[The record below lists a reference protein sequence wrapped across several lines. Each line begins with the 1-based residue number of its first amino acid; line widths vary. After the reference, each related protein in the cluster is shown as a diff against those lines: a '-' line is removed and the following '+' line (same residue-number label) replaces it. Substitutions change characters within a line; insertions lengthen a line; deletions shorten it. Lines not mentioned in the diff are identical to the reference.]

1 MSDAQSSTEDTMDGM
16 NGAATDEHGHASG
29 HHHEQRTWVFQ
40 GRAVTMPV
48 EVRDASSGAVTYLVN
63 ATAARRLLPS
73 ADLDVVE
80 PFPNQALFSIAMIDY
95 RDNDLGDYNEVSLA
109 FFVRRK
115 GESPALGVPYLGSV
129 VDFFRNSLA
138 TWIWKLPVDQSFTC
152 EAGAGIWGF
161 PKTVE
166 QIDFEDAGGRR
177 TCRLTMDGRHVLTLS
192 VPRGG
197 TRTLPE
203 TRMTTYSYVD
213 GALHRTAFTAA
224 STGVG
229 FGLGGADL
237 ILGTHPIADALRSI
251 GLPRTALMSVWMEHQ
266 RARFDAPERV

>member
-1 MSDAQSSTEDTMDGM
+1 M
-16 NGAATDEHGHASG
+16 NGSNAAHAQD
-29 HHHEQRTWVFQ
+29 QRTYVFQ
-40 GRAVTMPV
+40 GRAVTIPV
-48 EVRDASSGAVTYLVN
+48 EVRDATSGAVTYLVS
-63 ATAARRLLPS
+63 ATAARKLLPGPE
-73 ADLDVVE
+73 LDVVE
-80 PFPNQALFSIAMIDY
+80 VLPGQALFSIAMIDY

-115 GESPALGVPYLGSV
+115 GETPAFGVPFLGSV

-152 EAGAGIWGF
+152 EAGFGIWGF

-197 TRTLPE
+197 ARTLAEAPF
-203 TRMTTYSYVD
+203 TTYSYIGGV
-213 GALHRTAFTAA
+213 LHRTRFDAA

-229 FGLGGADL
+229 FALGGADL
-237 ILGTHPIADALRSI
+237 ILGTHPIADTLREL

-266 RARFDAPERV
+266 RARFGGPEQL

>member
-1 MSDAQSSTEDTMDGM
+1 M
-16 NGAATDEHGHASG
+16 NGGSTAHAQD
-29 HHHEQRTWVFQ
+29 QRTYVFQ
-40 GRAVTMPV
+40 GRTVTLPV
-48 EVRDASSGAVTYLVN
+48 EVRDASSGAVTYLVD
-63 ATAARRLLPS
+63 AAAARKLLP
-73 ADLDVVE
+73 AGELDVVE
-80 PFPNQALFSIAMIDY
+80 VLPNQALFSIAMIDY

-109 FFVRRK
+109 FFVRRRS
-115 GESPALGVPYLGSV
+115 ESPAFGIPFLGSI
-129 VDFFRNSLA
+129 VDFFRSSLG

-152 EAGAGIWGF
+152 EAGSGIWGF

-177 TCRLTMDGRHVLTLS
+177 TCRLVMDGRHVLTLS

-197 TRTLPE
+197 TRTLSD
-203 TRMTTYSYVD
+203 TLMTTYSYVD
-213 GALHRTAFTAA
+213 GALHETRFTST

-229 FGLGGADL
+229 FTLGGANL
-237 ILGTHPIADALRSI
+237 ILGTHPIADTLRDL

>member
-1 MSDAQSSTEDTMDGM
+1 M
-16 NGAATDEHGHASG
+16 NGDNAAHV
-29 HHHEQRTWVFQ
+29 HEQQTYVFQ
-40 GRAVTMPV
+40 GREVTMPV
-48 EVRDASSGAVTYLVN
+48 AVRDAASGAVTYLVS
-63 ATAARRLLPS
+63 AAAARKLLPS
-73 ADLDVVE
+73 RELDVVE
-80 PFPNQALFSIAMIDY
+80 IFPNQALFSIAMIDY

-115 GESPALGVPYLGSV
+115 GEKPALGIPFLGSV
-129 VDFFRNSLA
+129 VDYFKTSLA
-138 TWIWKLPVDQSFTC
+138 TWIWKLPVNQSFTC
-152 EAGAGIWGF
+152 EAGSGIWGF

-177 TCRLTMDGRHVLTLS
+177 TCRLVMDGQHVLTLS

-197 TRTLPE
+197 TRTLAE
-203 TRMTTYSYVD
+203 TPMTTYSYID
-213 GALHRTAFTAA
+213 GALHRTRFDAA

-237 ILGTHPIADALRSI
+237 ILGSHPIADTLREL

-266 RARFDAPERV
+266 RARFGAPERV

>member
-1 MSDAQSSTEDTMDGM
+1 METM
-16 NGAATDEHGHASG
+16 NGAATAEHGAAFPQ
-29 HHHEQRTWVFQ
+29 HEQRTWVFQ

-63 ATAARRLLPS
+63 AAAARRLLP

-115 GESPALGVPYLGSV
+115 GESPSLGVPYLGSV

-138 TWIWKLPVDQSFTC
+138 TWIWKLPVDQTFTC

-177 TCRLTMDGRHVLTLS
+177 TCRLVMGGRHVLTLS

-203 TRMTTYSYVD
+203 TRMTTYTHLD
-213 GALHRTAFTAA
+213 GVLHRTAFTAA

-229 FGLGGADL
+229 FSLGGADL
-237 ILGTHPIADALRSI
+237 ILGSHPIADALRSL

>member
-1 MSDAQSSTEDTMDGM
+1 MVM
-16 NGAATDEHGHASG
+16 NGNAAHPTEHSG
-29 HHHEQRTWVFQ
+29 YVFQ
-40 GRAVTMPV
+40 GRTVTMPV
-48 EVRDASSGAVTYLVN
+48 AVRDASSGAVTYLVN
-63 ATAARRLLPS
+63 ASVARSLLPGPEI
-73 ADLDVVE
+73 DVVE
-80 PFPNQALFSIAMIDY
+80 VLPGLALFSIAMIDY

-115 GESPALGVPYLGSV
+115 GERPALGVPFLGSV

-152 EAGAGIWGF
+152 EAGCGIWGF

-177 TCRLTMDGRHVLTLS
+177 TCRLVMGGRHVLTLS

-203 TRMTTYSYVD
+203 APMTTYSYID
-213 GALHRTAFTAA
+213 GALHRTTFTPKA
-224 STGVG
+224 TGVG

-237 ILGTHPIADALRSI
+237 ILGTHPLADTLRAL
-251 GLPRTALMSVWMEHQ
+251 GLPRTALMHVWMEHQ
-266 RARFDAPERV
+266 SATFETPERA

>member
-1 MSDAQSSTEDTMDGM
+1 MAAM
-16 NGAATDEHGHASG
+16 NGAAAGE
-29 HHHEQRTWVFQ
+29 HEQRTWVFQ
-40 GRAVTMPV
+40 GREVTMPV
-48 EVRDASSGAVTYLVN
+48 EVRDASSGAVTYLVD
-63 ATAARRLLPS
+63 ARVARRLLPGPE
-73 ADLDVVE
+73 LDVVE

-115 GESPALGVPYLGSV
+115 GETPALGVPYLGSV
-129 VDFFRNSLA
+129 VDFFRNALA

-166 QIDFEDAGGRR
+166 QIDFEDAGARR
-177 TCRLTMDGRHVLTLS
+177 TCRLVMDGRHVLTLS
-192 VPRGG
+192 LPRGG
-197 TRTLPE
+197 KRSLPE
-203 TRMTTYSYVD
+203 TRMTTYSYID
-213 GALHRTAFTAA
+213 GALHRTAFTAS

-237 ILGTHPIADALRSI
+237 ILGTHPIADTLREL

-266 RARFDAPERV
+266 RARFEAPERV

>member
-1 MSDAQSSTEDTMDGM
+1 M
-16 NGAATDEHGHASG
+16 NGSNAAHTQD
-29 HHHEQRTWVFQ
+29 QRTYVFQ
-40 GRAVTMPV
+40 GREVTMPV
-48 EVRDASSGAVTYLVN
+48 EVRDATSGAVTYLVS
-63 ATAARRLLPS
+63 AAAARKLLPGPE
-73 ADLDVVE
+73 LDVVE
-80 PFPNQALFSIAMIDY
+80 IFPGQALFSIAMIDY

-115 GESPALGVPYLGSV
+115 GETPAFGVPFLGSV

-152 EAGAGIWGF
+152 EAGFGIWGF

-166 QIDFEDAGGRR
+166 QIEFEDAGGRR
-177 TCRLTMDGRHVLTLS
+177 TCRLTMGGRHVLTLS

-197 TRTLPE
+197 TRTLAE
-203 TRMTTYSYVD
+203 TPMTTYSYIG
-213 GALHRTAFTAA
+213 GALHRTRFDAA

-229 FGLGGADL
+229 VVLGGADL
-237 ILGTHPIADALRSI
+237 ILGTHPIADTLREL

-266 RARFDAPERV
+266 RARFGAPELL